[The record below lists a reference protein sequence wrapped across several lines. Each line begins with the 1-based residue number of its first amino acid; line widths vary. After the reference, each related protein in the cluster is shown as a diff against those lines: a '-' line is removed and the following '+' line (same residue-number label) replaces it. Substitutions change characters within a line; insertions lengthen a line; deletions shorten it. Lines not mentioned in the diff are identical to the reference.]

1 MYFNLFIKFLSVLS
15 LEIGSHCNK
24 CFSLIL
30 QYVAEAVAQCFY
42 FIIVYGTC
50 VIYRYVLIL
59 IATFGNRP
67 RVGYP

>member
-1 MYFNLFIKFLSVLS
+1 MYSNLFIKFFSVFS
-15 LEIGSHCNK
+15 LKIGSHCNMS
-24 CFSLIL
+24 FSLIL

-50 VIYRYVLIL
+50 IIYRYVYIL